1 MLKRSFEIYLNRA
14 VDIKIFCGVVVVA
27 SFVFY
32 CGYRSGTHLERMHCI
47 EGEHSHA
54 IVDFVNNK

>member
-27 SFVFY
+27 SFLFFS
-32 CGYRSGTHLERMHCI
+32 GYRFGTHLERMHCI
-47 EGEHSHA
+47 KGSHSHV
-54 IVDFVNNK
+54 IVDFVNK